1 MASSARLVTIK
12 RSGGDGAHFP
22 LSLSSCLFG
31 RSIECDIRI
40 QLPVVSKKHCKIE
53 VNKQQAILYN
63 FSSTNPAQVNGATID
78 EPVQLKHGDIIT
90 IIDRSFRYENGN
102 HEDGSGSTGFPEKSL
117 GQEPARRAS
126 RASFS
131 DDSDGKGQDAK
142 SSKTTAS
149 RRSSVHDK
157 KFLGDSSA
165 SDGSKDSVTQ
175 DLSNTCSSG
184 HVEQH
189 SGRNLGESTSSDL
202 FKKSRATG
210 SSYRELKSSPAHSLS
225 NSKKNESP
233 FEKLYQSMKEELD
246 IKSQKP
252 SRRKSEPQP
261 ECAAEKE
268 MWETKLLVSCKSRAK
283 SSGSTPE
290 TAPSSPK
297 VGKVWTENQNSA
309 VRPLQTSTEA
319 LSSSFSLAETAKT
332 KTPVRTSQQLEDF
345 HVSSRRESVN
355 LDESEGAKAVHKIV
369 TPRKSGTRN
378 QTPVKVEYAASPADT
393 PENLFSKKR
402 RSIPAKVEVLS
413 AETQNR
419 SSSIQ
424 HLAPGEKKTPK
435 EAFSKPEKLAT
446 AAEQIC
452 SGLPGLSSV
461 DISNFGDSINKSEG
475 MSLKRRRVS
484 FGGRLRPELFDENL
498 PPNTPLKRGETPI
511 KRKSLAPHTPAVLKK
526 IIKERPQSPGKL
538 ESPGVTPPTANDE
551 RRRSGRILPASD
563 GSKSLHQT
571 DTPKKA
577 GRKSGNLPAKRA
589 SISRSQHD
597 ILQMICSKRRSGA
610 SEANLIVAK
619 SWADVV
625 KLGAKQTQTK
635 VVKHVPQKQ
644 TSKRQRRPN
653 TPKKPTS
660 NLHNQF
666 STGHANSPC
675 TIVIGRAQIEKV
687 SMPARPYK
695 MLNNLMLN
703 RKMDFNEDLSG
714 LTEMFKTPVKENQQ
728 QMNDKASI
736 LSNSGNLPEKQFEVT
751 NSENKPLPSTSEILG
766 ENVLSSTQNAAKEPS
781 NKYFA
786 SPTLRRRSIKNG
798 NTVQTP
804 KNDHDIAHV
813 EKKTPG
819 SVTEPLKTVSS
830 VNKLR
835 RSRELR
841 HTLVESMNENTEAGL
856 AKGIT
861 GRHLRKTSLQG
872 QEVDQ
877 QMQDSENT
885 SQRFKEIIELKE
897 VTEKTSAKRSCAREK
912 KPTKD
917 SMGSQMTTQTAACA
931 EELFNQEKGTI
942 ETPEESMRMQN
953 IPMSDG
959 RRDAK
964 EKVDLVY
971 ETKVKCWSRTPDKKA
986 QPLEGPAGLKEPF
999 ETPSCREKPMGDDK
1013 TKVFCKSPQPTPENT
1028 KTSTKPWPSTSGR
1041 RVDMKE
1047 EHSALNFVDVSG
1059 GTRYTPKVQEHR
1071 GIKALKESENQM
1083 LDLTVT
1089 GSKKP
1094 VRKVKEKTQPLEN
1107 LDGFQELSLSPVP
1120 ADKITKMPNK
1130 SPCVERIRTPASRK
1144 SLSKTG
1150 VGKVEVTEE
1159 LSTSGKRTESPGRA
1173 TRTPTA
1179 PALEESDSTDI
1190 MQTPKQKLVFT
1201 GNSTGR
1207 KRRSQA
1213 PKNGAQ
1219 PLEDLDGFQELFQ
1232 TPVGTRDPVTVRETT
1247 KLSLESAQAE
1257 PVRTPASRKSLSKTG
1272 VGKVEVTEELST
1284 SGKRTKSP
1292 GRATRTPT
1300 APALEES
1307 NSTDIMETPKQKLD
1321 FTTNST
1327 GRKSRS
1333 QAPKNRVQ
1341 SLEDLD
1347 GFQELF
1353 QTPVGASDPVTV
1365 RKTTK
1370 LSLESVQ
1377 AEPVR
1382 IPASRKSLSKTD
1394 LRKEDLREELST
1406 LGKRTKSSG
1415 RATHTPTAPALEESD
1430 STDIMQTP
1438 KQKLVFTGNSTGR
1451 KRRSQAPKN
1460 RVQSPKEKVLPLEDL
1475 DGFQELFQTPAGA
1488 SDPVTVRKTTKLSL
1502 ESAQAEPVR
1511 TPASRKRLSK
1521 TDLGKVDVT
1530 EEVSTLGKRTKSS
1543 GRATRTPTVL
1553 EESDSTDIM
1562 QTPNQKLV
1570 FTANSTGRKRR
1581 SQAPK
1586 NGAQPLEDLDG
1597 FQELFQTPVGA
1608 GDPVTVRET
1617 TKLSLESAQAEP
1629 VRTPASRKRLS
1640 KTDPGKVDVTEV
1652 STLGKRTKSPG
1663 RAAHTSTA
1671 PVQQEKGIKAIMET
1685 SGQELKS
1692 VGNLRGPKKHPRTP
1706 KEEGQSLEDLFGLQE
1721 LFQTPDHGNG
1731 LLAVGITKKK
1741 SINALQ
1747 PETVIIT
1754 QSLKRQSRACVGNI
1768 EVKEELSES
1777 EKHPQIEKAI
1787 DTLQGPDN
1795 NNVRA
1800 SKQSGKRKLD
1810 SEASMPDSKRL
1821 RRASKDKTPRLE
1833 DLHGFQQLFQTPG
1846 HAKDSLSIGE
1856 TSKIPTKSP
1865 QSGPV
1870 RRQSSRKSLPK
1881 MSLWKMNVTEDLSA
1895 LWKQSP
1901 GKAPTSPV
1909 QQDNGIQAIVKTPK
1923 GKLETAANVTG
1934 LTRQRRAP
1942 KEKVLPLEDLDGFQ
1956 ELFQIPDHSTDP
1968 VIDNKRTSVSLKS
1981 PQPVL
1986 VRTTQTSER
1995 LAKTSLGKVG
2005 VREEISLNMP
2015 RCAAGESVHIPS
2027 LPEDDGRGKKD
2038 LKKSRTQTLGPSA
2051 SVTRSKKQQGSHK
2064 ERSQSP
2070 EDLFGLQELFQTP
2083 ASQKDLMTVCETTKM
2098 SLESSEPEHI
2108 RTPASRKSLSK
2119 TGVGKVDVRK
2129 ELSTSGKR
2137 TESPGRATRTPT
2149 APALEES
2156 DITDIM
2162 QTPKQKLDFT
2172 TNSTGR
2178 KRRSQAPKNGAQP
2191 LEDLDGFQELFQ
2203 TPVGASDPVNIGK
2216 TAKVSLES
2224 VQAEPVRTPASRKR
2238 LSKTDLGKV
2247 DVTEEVSTLGKRTKS
2262 PGRTTRTPTVL
2273 EESDS
2278 TDIMQTPKQ
2287 KLDFTENSTGRKRRS
2302 QAPKNR
2308 VQSLEDLDGFQELF
2322 QTPVGASDPVTV
2334 RETTELS
2341 LESVQA
2347 EPVRTPASRKRLS
2360 KTGVGKVEVTEELST
2375 LGKRTKSPG
2384 RAIRTPIAPALEESD
2399 STDIMQTPKQKL
2411 DFTGNSI
2418 GRKRRSQAPK
2428 NGAQPL
2434 EDLDGFQ
2441 ELFQTPVGAS
2451 DPVTVRETTK
2461 LSLESVQ
2468 AEPVR
2473 TPASRKRLSKTD
2485 PGKVDAT
2492 EEVST
2497 LGKRTKSPGRATC
2510 TPTAS
2515 ALEESDSIDIMETPK
2530 QKVDFTRSS
2539 RSRSS
2544 QATKNRAQSLED
2556 LDGFQEL
2563 FQTPVGASD
2572 PVNIGKTAKVSLES
2586 VQAEP
2591 VRTPVSTKRL
2601 SKTGLDKV
2609 DAREKHSLL
2618 SKPRCSSQEVMRV
2631 SRLSEDDGS
2640 GTKDLKESAA
2650 QALDPAISV
2659 TRSKRQRGACK
2670 KRSQSPE
2677 DLFGLQELFQTPGYE
2692 KDSVAGEKLTKMPHS
2707 SLPPEP
2713 TETSI
2718 TSQRQPRT
2726 RLMKVHVKNELSGDR
2741 MLPQMSQEIMDISRV
2756 PEGEDKGISTRKQ
2769 SVKRKLDTAVSVPSS
2784 KRQRVARAEKA
2795 QTLEGLPGFQELS
2808 QTPSSA
2814 VDSVTVDKT
2823 TKMLSKS
2830 PESMDTTSQ
2839 TQPGRR
2845 LRRVGV
2851 TKEPIAQRK
2860 TTRVLRGT
2868 RNTPKEPVGDSKDVK
2883 EFKDSSQKQGPTVS
2897 LTGKRSQSR
2906 TLKEKTQPLEELP
2919 SIQEETATRYSCES
2933 PQPEEKESSV
2943 ASERQL
2949 RIRLCKIDMKEEPTT
2964 QRKPPGRKTRN
2975 TPKEPVS
2982 DSGNVEELKEST
2994 KQKTD
2999 PAASVPASK
3008 RPRRVLREKA
3018 QPLELPGP
3026 KGPGHTEES
3035 ANDER
3040 PTQIPCSSPQPE
3052 QVDSLPISPRRP
3064 RTRRGKVEVD
3074 EVPSLVR
3081 KAVPSSRQTSRSRK
3095 VPEIDDKDIQASKEP
3110 GKQKLETVTTVT
3122 ASRRQLR
3129 GPKDGVQSLEVL
3141 GESKE
3146 ITQMS
3151 EHTEKLRHDT
3161 NSLKSTLQQMPVPI
3175 KPLRTSRRVLRASKE
3190 DTTETT
3196 LEMVVD
3202 TRDSAESQSKS
3213 ITFLPPKRK
3222 SARDGSIPR
3231 TRGLRSVTPKQ
3242 EATDEKPAP
3251 KKQRTASSKRH
3262 VSPEPVKMKQL
3273 RIMSNKIEPVEEQ
3286 ISNITEEKEA
3296 QVENSAHPD
3305 QKTPLPS
3312 RYRKKTNEKQPRPEV
3327 GVSAEKVGIKKNEK
3341 TVKTSQETEL
3351 QNTDDGAKKSTSRGK
3366 VSGKRIC
3373 LRSGGQSEI
3382 PQPHAAEEKTSETGA
3397 EILVKTQKEKGI
3409 SGDSDVRCL
3418 RSRKTGATLDSEP
3431 KPRVTR
3437 GAKKD
3442 TKVPKKD
3449 EDIVYTTK
3457 LRTRSHQNSKN
3468 V

>member
-1094 VRKVKEKTQPLEN
+1094 
-1107 LDGFQELSLSPVP
+1107 
-1120 ADKITKMPNK
+1120 
-1130 SPCVERIRTPASRK
+1130 
-1144 SLSKTG
+1144 
-1150 VGKVEVTEE
+1150 
-1159 LSTSGKRTESPGRA
+1159 
-1173 TRTPTA
+1173 
-1179 PALEESDSTDI
+1179 
-1190 MQTPKQKLVFT
+1190 
-1201 GNSTGR
+1201 
-1207 KRRSQA
+1207 
-1213 PKNGAQ
+1213 
-1219 PLEDLDGFQELFQ
+1219 
-1232 TPVGTRDPVTVRETT
+1232 
-1247 KLSLESAQAE
+1247 
-1257 PVRTPASRKSLSKTG
+1257 
-1272 VGKVEVTEELST
+1272 
-1284 SGKRTKSP
+1284 
-1292 GRATRTPT
+1292 
-1300 APALEES
+1300 
-1307 NSTDIMETPKQKLD
+1307 
-1321 FTTNST
+1321 
-1327 GRKSRS
+1327 
-1333 QAPKNRVQ
+1333 
-1341 SLEDLD
+1341 
-1347 GFQELF
+1347 
-1353 QTPVGASDPVTV
+1353 
-1365 RKTTK
+1365 
-1370 LSLESVQ
+1370 
-1377 AEPVR
+1377 
-1382 IPASRKSLSKTD
+1382 
-1394 LRKEDLREELST
+1394 
-1406 LGKRTKSSG
+1406 
-1415 RATHTPTAPALEESD
+1415 
-1430 STDIMQTP
+1430 
-1438 KQKLVFTGNSTGR
+1438 
-1451 KRRSQAPKN
+1451 
-1460 RVQSPKEKVLPLEDL
+1460 
-1475 DGFQELFQTPAGA
+1475 
-1488 SDPVTVRKTTKLSL
+1488 
-1502 ESAQAEPVR
+1502 
-1511 TPASRKRLSK
+1511 
-1521 TDLGKVDVT
+1521 
-1530 EEVSTLGKRTKSS
+1530 
-1543 GRATRTPTVL
+1543 
-1553 EESDSTDIM
+1553 
-1562 QTPNQKLV
+1562 
-1570 FTANSTGRKRR
+1570 
-1581 SQAPK
+1581 
-1586 NGAQPLEDLDG
+1586 
-1597 FQELFQTPVGA
+1597 
-1608 GDPVTVRET
+1608 
-1617 TKLSLESAQAEP
+1617 
-1629 VRTPASRKRLS
+1629 
-1640 KTDPGKVDVTEV
+1640 
-1652 STLGKRTKSPG
+1652 
-1663 RAAHTSTA
+1663 
-1671 PVQQEKGIKAIMET
+1671 
-1685 SGQELKS
+1685 
-1692 VGNLRGPKKHPRTP
+1692 
-1706 KEEGQSLEDLFGLQE
+1706 
-1721 LFQTPDHGNG
+1721 
-1731 LLAVGITKKK
+1731 
-1741 SINALQ
+1741 
-1747 PETVIIT
+1747 
-1754 QSLKRQSRACVGNI
+1754 
-1768 EVKEELSES
+1768 
-1777 EKHPQIEKAI
+1777 
-1787 DTLQGPDN
+1787 
-1795 NNVRA
+1795 
-1800 SKQSGKRKLD
+1800 
-1810 SEASMPDSKRL
+1810 
-1821 RRASKDKTPRLE
+1821 
-1833 DLHGFQQLFQTPG
+1833 
-1846 HAKDSLSIGE
+1846 
-1856 TSKIPTKSP
+1856 
-1865 QSGPV
+1865 
-1870 RRQSSRKSLPK
+1870 
-1881 MSLWKMNVTEDLSA
+1881 
-1895 LWKQSP
+1895 
-1901 GKAPTSPV
+1901 
-1909 QQDNGIQAIVKTPK
+1909 
-1923 GKLETAANVTG
+1923 
-1934 LTRQRRAP
+1934 
-1942 KEKVLPLEDLDGFQ
+1942 
-1956 ELFQIPDHSTDP
+1956 
-1968 VIDNKRTSVSLKS
+1968 
-1981 PQPVL
+1981 
-1986 VRTTQTSER
+1986 
-1995 LAKTSLGKVG
+1995 
-2005 VREEISLNMP
+2005 
-2015 RCAAGESVHIPS
+2015 
-2027 LPEDDGRGKKD
+2027 
-2038 LKKSRTQTLGPSA
+2038 
-2051 SVTRSKKQQGSHK
+2051 
-2064 ERSQSP
+2064 
-2070 EDLFGLQELFQTP
+2070 
-2083 ASQKDLMTVCETTKM
+2083 
-2098 SLESSEPEHI
+2098 
-2108 RTPASRKSLSK
+2108 
-2119 TGVGKVDVRK
+2119 
-2129 ELSTSGKR
+2129 
-2137 TESPGRATRTPT
+2137 
-2149 APALEES
+2149 
-2156 DITDIM
+2156 
-2162 QTPKQKLDFT
+2162 
-2172 TNSTGR
+2172 
-2178 KRRSQAPKNGAQP
+2178 
-2191 LEDLDGFQELFQ
+2191 
-2203 TPVGASDPVNIGK
+2203 
-2216 TAKVSLES
+2216 
-2224 VQAEPVRTPASRKR
+2224 
-2238 LSKTDLGKV
+2238 
-2247 DVTEEVSTLGKRTKS
+2247 
-2262 PGRTTRTPTVL
+2262 
-2273 EESDS
+2273 
-2278 TDIMQTPKQ
+2278 
-2287 KLDFTENSTGRKRRS
+2287 
-2302 QAPKNR
+2302 
-2308 VQSLEDLDGFQELF
+2308 
-2322 QTPVGASDPVTV
+2322 
-2334 RETTELS
+2334 
-2341 LESVQA
+2341 
-2347 EPVRTPASRKRLS
+2347 
-2360 KTGVGKVEVTEELST
+2360 
-2375 LGKRTKSPG
+2375 
-2384 RAIRTPIAPALEESD
+2384 
-2399 STDIMQTPKQKL
+2399 
-2411 DFTGNSI
+2411 
-2418 GRKRRSQAPK
+2418 
-2428 NGAQPL
+2428 
-2434 EDLDGFQ
+2434 
-2441 ELFQTPVGAS
+2441 
-2451 DPVTVRETTK
+2451 
-2461 LSLESVQ
+2461 
-2468 AEPVR
+2468 
-2473 TPASRKRLSKTD
+2473 
-2485 PGKVDAT
+2485 
-2492 EEVST
+2492 
-2497 LGKRTKSPGRATC
+2497 
-2510 TPTAS
+2510 
-2515 ALEESDSIDIMETPK
+2515 
-2530 QKVDFTRSS
+2530 
-2539 RSRSS
+2539 
-2544 QATKNRAQSLED
+2544 
-2556 LDGFQEL
+2556 
-2563 FQTPVGASD
+2563 
-2572 PVNIGKTAKVSLES
+2572 
-2586 VQAEP
+2586 
-2591 VRTPVSTKRL
+2591 
-2601 SKTGLDKV
+2601 
-2609 DAREKHSLL
+2609 
-2618 SKPRCSSQEVMRV
+2618 EVMRV

-2883 EFKDSSQKQGPTVS
+2883 EFKDSSQKQDPTVS

>member
-1327 GRKSRS
+1327 GRKRRS

-1438 KQKLVFTGNSTGR
+1438 KQKL
-1451 KRRSQAPKN
+1451 
-1460 RVQSPKEKVLPLEDL
+1460 D
-1475 DGFQELFQTPAGA
+1475 
-1488 SDPVTVRKTTKLSL
+1488 
-1502 ESAQAEPVR
+1502 
-1511 TPASRKRLSK
+1511 
-1521 TDLGKVDVT
+1521 
-1530 EEVSTLGKRTKSS
+1530 
-1543 GRATRTPTVL
+1543 
-1553 EESDSTDIM
+1553 
-1562 QTPNQKLV
+1562 

-2137 TESPGRATRTPT
+2137 TESPGRGTRTPT

-2156 DITDIM
+2156 DITDIMQTPKQKLDFTENSTGRKRRSQAPKNGAQPLEDLDGFQELFQTPVGASDPVTVRETTKLSLESAQAEPVRTPASRKRLSKTDPGKVDVTEVSTLGKRTKSPGRTTRTPTVLEESDSTDIMQTPKQKLDFTENSTGRKRRSQAPKNRVQSLEDLDGFQELFQTPVGASDPVTVRETTKLSLESAQAEPVRTPASRKRLSKTDLGKVDVTEEVSTLGKRTKSPGRTTRTPTVLEESDSTDIM

-2247 DVTEEVSTLGKRTKS
+2247 DV
-2262 PGRTTRTPTVL
+2262 
-2273 EESDS
+2273 
-2278 TDIMQTPKQ
+2278 
-2287 KLDFTENSTGRKRRS
+2287 
-2302 QAPKNR
+2302 
-2308 VQSLEDLDGFQELF
+2308 
-2322 QTPVGASDPVTV
+2322 
-2334 RETTELS
+2334 
-2341 LESVQA
+2341 
-2347 EPVRTPASRKRLS
+2347 
-2360 KTGVGKVEVTEELST
+2360 
-2375 LGKRTKSPG
+2375 
-2384 RAIRTPIAPALEESD
+2384 
-2399 STDIMQTPKQKL
+2399 
-2411 DFTGNSI
+2411 
-2418 GRKRRSQAPK
+2418 
-2428 NGAQPL
+2428 
-2434 EDLDGFQ
+2434 
-2441 ELFQTPVGAS
+2441 
-2451 DPVTVRETTK
+2451 
-2461 LSLESVQ
+2461 
-2468 AEPVR
+2468 
-2473 TPASRKRLSKTD
+2473 
-2485 PGKVDAT
+2485 T

-2883 EFKDSSQKQGPTVS
+2883 EFKDSSQKQDPTVS

>member
-1130 SPCVERIRTPASRK
+1130 SPCVERI
-1144 SLSKTG
+1144 
-1150 VGKVEVTEE
+1150 
-1159 LSTSGKRTESPGRA
+1159 
-1173 TRTPTA
+1173 
-1179 PALEESDSTDI
+1179 
-1190 MQTPKQKLVFT
+1190 
-1201 GNSTGR
+1201 
-1207 KRRSQA
+1207 
-1213 PKNGAQ
+1213 
-1219 PLEDLDGFQELFQ
+1219 
-1232 TPVGTRDPVTVRETT
+1232 
-1247 KLSLESAQAE
+1247 
-1257 PVRTPASRKSLSKTG
+1257 RTPASRKSLSKTG

>member
-309 VRPLQTSTEA
+309 VRPLQTST
-319 LSSSFSLAETAKT
+319 ETAKT

-1130 SPCVERIRTPASRK
+1130 SPCVE
-1144 SLSKTG
+1144 
-1150 VGKVEVTEE
+1150 
-1159 LSTSGKRTESPGRA
+1159 
-1173 TRTPTA
+1173 
-1179 PALEESDSTDI
+1179 
-1190 MQTPKQKLVFT
+1190 Q
-1201 GNSTGR
+1201 
-1207 KRRSQA
+1207 
-1213 PKNGAQ
+1213 
-1219 PLEDLDGFQELFQ
+1219 
-1232 TPVGTRDPVTVRETT
+1232 
-1247 KLSLESAQAE
+1247 
-1257 PVRTPASRKSLSKTG
+1257 
-1272 VGKVEVTEELST
+1272 
-1284 SGKRTKSP
+1284 
-1292 GRATRTPT
+1292 
-1300 APALEES
+1300 
-1307 NSTDIMETPKQKLD
+1307 
-1321 FTTNST
+1321 
-1327 GRKSRS
+1327 
-1333 QAPKNRVQ
+1333 
-1341 SLEDLD
+1341 
-1347 GFQELF
+1347 
-1353 QTPVGASDPVTV
+1353 
-1365 RKTTK
+1365 
-1370 LSLESVQ
+1370 
-1377 AEPVR
+1377 PVR

-1438 KQKLVFTGNSTGR
+1438 KQKLDFTENSTGR

-1460 RVQSPKEKVLPLEDL
+1460 RVQSLEDL
-1475 DGFQELFQTPAGA
+1475 DGFQELFQTPVGA

-1706 KEEGQSLEDLFGLQE
+1706 KEEDLFGLQE

-2137 TESPGRATRTPT
+2137 TESPGRGTRTPT

-2172 TNSTGR
+2172 ENSTGR

-2203 TPVGASDPVNIGK
+2203 TPAGASDPVTVRETTK
-2216 TAKVSLES
+2216 LSLES
-2224 VQAEPVRTPASRKR
+2224 AQAEPVRTPASRKR

-2322 QTPVGASDPVTV
+2322 QTPVVGASDPVTV

-2384 RAIRTPIAPALEESD
+2384 RAIPLEESD

-2485 PGKVDAT
+2485 PGKVDVT

-2883 EFKDSSQKQGPTVS
+2883 EFKDSSQKQDPTVS

-3296 QVENSAHPD
+3296 QVENS
-3305 QKTPLPS
+3305 KTPLPS

-3457 LRTRSHQNSKN
+3457 L
-3468 V
+3468 

>member
-424 HLAPGEKKTPK
+424 HLAP
-435 EAFSKPEKLAT
+435 
-446 AAEQIC
+446 
-452 SGLPGLSSV
+452 
-461 DISNFGDSINKSEG
+461 DKSEG

>member
-1327 GRKSRS
+1327 GRKRRS

-1382 IPASRKSLSKTD
+1382 
-1394 LRKEDLREELST
+1394 
-1406 LGKRTKSSG
+1406 
-1415 RATHTPTAPALEESD
+1415 
-1430 STDIMQTP
+1430 
-1438 KQKLVFTGNSTGR
+1438 
-1451 KRRSQAPKN
+1451 
-1460 RVQSPKEKVLPLEDL
+1460 
-1475 DGFQELFQTPAGA
+1475 
-1488 SDPVTVRKTTKLSL
+1488 
-1502 ESAQAEPVR
+1502 

-1553 EESDSTDIM
+1553 EESNSTDIM

-2137 TESPGRATRTPT
+2137 TESPGRGTRTPT

-2172 TNSTGR
+2172 ENSTGR

-2203 TPVGASDPVNIGK
+2203 TPVGASDPVTVRETTK
-2216 TAKVSLES
+2216 LSLES
-2224 VQAEPVRTPASRKR
+2224 AQAEPVRTPASRKR
-2238 LSKTDLGKV
+2238 LSKTDPGKV
-2247 DVTEEVSTLGKRTKS
+2247 DVTEVSTLGKRTKS

-2334 RETTELS
+2334 RETTKLS
-2341 LESVQA
+2341 LESAQA

-2360 KTGVGKVEVTEELST
+2360 KTDLGKVDVTEEVST

-2384 RAIRTPIAPALEESD
+2384 RTTRTPTVLEESD

-2451 DPVTVRETTK
+2451 DPVNIGKTAKV
-2461 LSLESVQ
+2461 SLESVQ

-2485 PGKVDAT
+2485 LGKVDVT

-2883 EFKDSSQKQGPTVS
+2883 EFKDSSQKQDPTVS